1 MCAAI
6 CWMLQAWLPPTWA
19 LLGGILAVLHLGL
32 FSYWIN
38 TYHAAG
44 SIGALGGALVLG
56 AFPRF
61 MKTVKFRDSLL
72 LAVGVVLLGTA
83 RPYEALLL
91 CLPVGVVLG
100 RWAFSGKNRPTP
112 VTLFRLTAAP
122 LALIVAS
129 GGWMAYYNYRA
140 FGSPFTLPY
149 TINRNTYAMA
159 PYYVW
164 QSQRPEPAYRHEQ
177 MRRFYYIGELQ
188 GIEEFHTLSGFISD
202 TLFKGIRGLLFFS
215 GIALLLPL
223 IMLRR
228 VLMDRRIRFL
238 VLCVFILTAGMVIEI
253 FLLPHYMAPFTAAF
267 YAIGLQ
273 AMRHLWLWNPEGQP
287 VGMTLVRLT
296 VTICV
301 VMVGLRLFAVPL
313 HLMLPEWPASR
324 WNFSWYGPGHFGA
337 ERTQIEARLER
348 LSGKQL
354 AIVRYSPDHN
364 PFDEWVYNAP
374 DIDRSKVIWAR
385 EMDSANDL
393 ELIRYYKDRNVW
405 LVQPDKQ
412 PAEISPYTVFRQES
426 AALR

>member
-1 MCAAI
+1 
-6 CWMLQAWLPPTWA
+6 
-19 LLGGILAVLHLGL
+19 
-32 FSYWIN
+32 
-38 TYHAAG
+38 
-44 SIGALGGALVLG
+44 
-56 AFPRF
+56 
-61 MKTVKFRDSLL
+61 
-72 LAVGVVLLGTA
+72 
-83 RPYEALLL
+83 
-91 CLPVGVVLG
+91 
-100 RWAFSGKNRPTP
+100 
-112 VTLFRLTAAP
+112 
-122 LALIVAS
+122 
-129 GGWMAYYNYRA
+129 
-140 FGSPFTLPY
+140 
-149 TINRNTYAMA
+149 
-159 PYYVW
+159 
-164 QSQRPEPAYRHEQ
+164 
-177 MRRFYYIGELQ
+177 
-188 GIEEFHTLSGFISD
+188 
-202 TLFKGIRGLLFFS
+202 LFFS

-238 VLCVFILTAGMVIEI
+238 VLCVLILAAGMVIEI

-337 ERTQIEARLER
+337 ERTHIEARLEQ

-412 PAEISPYTVFRQES
+412 PAEISPYTAFGQES
-426 AALR
+426 VALR